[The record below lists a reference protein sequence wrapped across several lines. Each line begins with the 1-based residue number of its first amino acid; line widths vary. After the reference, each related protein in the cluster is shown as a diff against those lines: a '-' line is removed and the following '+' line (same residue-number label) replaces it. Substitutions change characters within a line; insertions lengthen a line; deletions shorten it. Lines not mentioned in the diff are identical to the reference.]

1 MNEKE
6 RYTVV
11 VADDEAELLDAVCQM
26 IRWEDIGF
34 TLVGSAGNGLD
45 ALQLVEQLQPDL
57 LLSDIHMP
65 FISGVELARQV
76 RALRP
81 MTHIA
86 FLSGYD
92 DFEYAQKAIEYNV
105 ISYLLKPI
113 GMADL
118 TEALK
123 EMHKKIRLR
132 YQALQSP
139 RTERPGWEPF
149 LLPLLL
155 DDFTEAGELSEA
167 SLAAAARAAALFPDL
182 PAPRLLVLASR
193 MGEEAA
199 TAELAG
205 SVDLILSSYYPAR
218 SLAAGRQVL
227 TLLASDGDFDRLPIA
242 LDELV
247 QAVGRVWGLSCATG
261 VSRPFE
267 HWTQCHAAARE
278 AVDALRF
285 AAPGAQGL
293 RQLPQPETAVRC
305 PVDYAA
311 LPDRLESLLRTATP
325 AELQRFLL
333 TLREGMEDV
342 ALLQV
347 LATALRILSTTASEE
362 QIRDLRRRCR
372 LEESAFAA
380 VPEVERWR
388 RAIQLCLGAQ
398 ELLAGQ
404 RRDGVSLLCGKA
416 LEDINLHYM
425 DELLSL
431 GSVSERLHVS
441 PNYLS
446 ANMKKYAGDTFINLL
461 IKKRMEVAGDLLKTT
476 NLKIHEVAKRCGY
489 SDQHYFSYC
498 FKKYY
503 GVSPMALRRSGG
515 NG

>member
-11 VADDEAELLDAVCQM
+11 VADDETELLEAVCQM
-26 IRWEDIGF
+26 IHWEEIGF
-34 TLVGSAGNGLD
+34 QLAGSAGNGLD

-57 LLSDIHMP
+57 LLTDIHMP

-123 EMHKKIRLR
+123 EMHKKIRR
-132 YQALQSP
+132 HYQALQSP
-139 RTERPGWEPF
+139 RSERPGWEPF

-155 DDFTEAGELSEA
+155 DDFTDEQELSEETLTA
-167 SLAAAARAAALFPDL
+167 SAQAAGLFPEL
-182 PAPRLLVLASR
+182 REPRLLVLATR
-193 MGEEAA
+193 MGQAAA
-199 TAELAG
+199 TAEMAG
-205 SVDLILSSYYPAR
+205 SVDMILSQYYPAR
-218 SLAAGRQVL
+218 SLAAGRQIL
-227 TLLASDGDFDRLPIA
+227 TLLASEGDFDRLPMA
-242 LDELV
+242 LDELT
-247 QAVGRVWGLSCATG
+247 QAVSRVWGLSCTTG
-261 VSRPFE
+261 VSRPVSR
-267 HWTQCHAAARE
+267 WVQCHGAARE
-278 AVDALRF
+278 AVNALRF
-285 AAPGAQGL
+285 APPDAEGL
-293 RQLPQPETAVRC
+293 RQLPAAGEAAHS
-305 PVDYAA
+305 PVDYGA
-311 LPDRLESLLRTATP
+311 LSDRLESLLRTASRT
-325 AELQRFLL
+325 ELEQYLL
-333 TLREGMEDV
+333 TLQGGQEDV

-347 LATALRILSTTASEE
+347 LATVLRVLCAAVGEA
-362 QIRDLRRRCR
+362 QMRDLRRRCH
-372 LEESAFAA
+372 LEESPFAA
-380 VPEVERWR
+380 VPDLERWR
-388 RAIQLCLGAQ
+388 RTIQLCLAAR

-404 RRDGVSLLCGKA
+404 RQSGVSLLCDKA
-416 LEDINLHYM
+416 LEEINCNYR

-461 IKKRMEVAGDLLKTT
+461 IKKRMEVAGELLKTT

-503 GVSPMALRRSGG
+503 GVSPVALRRSGG
-515 NG
+515 SL

>member
-11 VADDEAELLDAVCQM
+11 VADDEPELLNAVCQM

-113 GMADL
+113 AMADL
-118 TEALK
+118 TEALQ
-123 EMHKKIRLR
+123 EIHKKIRR
-132 YQALQSP
+132 HYQTLQSP
-139 RTERPGWEPF
+139 RAERPGWEPF

-155 DDFTEAGELSEA
+155 DDFTDERELSEQT
-167 SLAAAARAAALFPDL
+167 LAAAARAAELFPDL
-182 PAPRLLVLASR
+182 RAPRLLVLASR
-193 MGEEAA
+193 MGETAA

-205 SVDLILSSYYPAR
+205 SVDLILSPYYQAR

-242 LDELV
+242 LDELT
-247 QAVGRVWGLSCATG
+247 QAVSRVWGLSCATG
-261 VSRPFE
+261 VSRPFDR
-267 HWTQCHAAARE
+267 WAQCHGAARE

-293 RQLPQPETAVRC
+293 RQLPQPEPEQS

-311 LPDRLESLLRTATP
+311 LPDRLESLLRTAEP
-325 AELQRFLL
+325 DELRRFLL
-333 TLREGMEDV
+333 SLQGGMEDV

-347 LATALRILSTTASEE
+347 LATVLRVLCAAVTPA
-362 QIRDLRRRCR
+362 QIRDLRRRCH
-372 LEESAFAA
+372 LEESPFAS

-388 RAIQLCLGAQ
+388 RTIRLCLEAR

-416 LEDINLHYM
+416 LEEINLHYM

-461 IKKRMEVAGDLLKTT
+461 IKKRMEVAGELLKTT

-498 FKKYY
+498 FKKYH
-503 GVSPMALRRSGG
+503 GVSPVALRRSGG